1 MALRKTLFKYKLY
14 EDQEFFDRAC
24 GYVRLY
30 YRGRAIAETEQAV
43 TLEAALST
51 TCHRASMVSA
61 EISAPHSRRSGPGG
75 RGRSAFPPAEHRTT
89 AVVAR

>member
-30 YRGRAIAETEQAV
+30 Y
-43 TLEAALST
+43 
-51 TCHRASMVSA
+51 
-61 EISAPHSRRSGPGG
+61 
-75 RGRSAFPPAEHRTT
+75 
-89 AVVAR
+89 